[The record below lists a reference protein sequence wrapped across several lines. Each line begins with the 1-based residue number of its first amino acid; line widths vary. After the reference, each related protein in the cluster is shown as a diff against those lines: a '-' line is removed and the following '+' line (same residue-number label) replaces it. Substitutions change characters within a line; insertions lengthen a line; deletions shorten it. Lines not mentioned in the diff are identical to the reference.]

1 MASITYENK
10 VALNVDPTIPDKN
23 KCTAGDMNEIKSVV
37 NGKQDE
43 LVSGTNIK
51 TINDVSLLGSGNI
64 TISGGSTP
72 TISYSTSSETDVGTT
87 QSLALDLDTLNVG
100 RYIFYNKVSKDWFY
114 FKYTKPGAS
123 TKTNSSFKVTNG
135 TEYLIGAS
143 SVNYRAIEI
152 EMYNKTSD
160 LGNMSLA
167 ANEALCKVTLKSAK
181 PGYTSRQTYPANSQ
195 EISYYFYLSS
205 AIGDLTVGAAF
216 DSTDSYLIDNKLTS
230 KQDTLVSGTN
240 IKTINNN
247 SLLGSGNI
255 SLEATPEISIGT
267 TTPSGDEVLWIN
279 PEDTPSGSLNPITNE
294 YSEATDKGYSCD
306 YLNGKILWT
315 NSSPNSVFAPQDIT
329 LNSSNYNYLEIY
341 FKSFT
346 DQNIIK
352 SIKVEKGQNALLDC
366 SFFFQNSTYIG
377 TRIVEYTN
385 DTTLYAN
392 SGRRI
397 IQNAQIVNSEDNG
410 WIIPTKIIGYK

>member
-294 YSEATDKGYSCD
+294 YSEATDKGYSCN
-306 YLNGKILWT
+306 YLNNSDSYSTDEIKT
-315 NSSPNSVFAPQDIT
+315 NKRWIDNKPIYRKVITMQNQAVAQVSIGSISNLDSIVSLNGMLISST
-329 LNSSNYNYLEIY
+329 LKNVMGSHNDDSNYASRLYMYGNEIFY
-341 FKSFT
+341 QQSSGW
-346 DQNIIK
+346 Q
-352 SIKVEKGQNALLDC
+352 
-366 SFFFQNSTYIG
+366 STSYTIQV
-377 TRIVEYTN
+377 IVEYTK
-385 DTTLYAN
+385 TT
-392 SGRRI
+392 
-397 IQNAQIVNSEDNG
+397 D
-410 WIIPTKIIGYK
+410 

>member
-72 TISYSTSSETDVGTT
+72 TISYSSETSTDVGST
-87 QSLALDLDTLNVG
+87 QSRAIDLDTLNVG
-100 RYIFYNKVSKDWFY
+100 RYIYYNKSSTNWFY
-114 FKYTKPGAS
+114 FKYTKPNAS
-123 TKTNSSFKVTNG
+123 TKSNGSISNSNG
-135 TEYLIGAS
+135 TDHLIGAAS
-143 SVNYRAIEI
+143 ANYRTIEI

-160 LGNMSLA
+160 LATMSA
-167 ANEALCKVTLKSAK
+167 DTNEALCKIILKSAR
-181 PGYTSRQTYPANSQ
+181 PGYSSRQTYPANSQ
-195 EISYYFYLSS
+195 EIAYFLYKSNAEGSLS
-205 AIGDLTVGAAF
+205 VGNAF

-247 SLLGSGNI
+247 SLLGSGDI

-279 PEDTPSGSLNPITNE
+279 PEDTPSGSLNPITNQ
-294 YSEATDKGYSCD
+294 YSEATDKGYSCN

-377 TRIVEYTN
+377 TRIIEYTN
-385 DTTLYAN
+385 DTTLHAN

-410 WIIPTKIIGYK
+410 WIVPTKIIGYK